1 MLTPHHHRQKDDA
14 LEQLLHSIKTA
25 TDGGGELQK
34 VYFCTGPMMSEG
46 AWPQGM
52 LAVVG
57 AKQRR
62 RGKKGEQLRYY
73 IPKMNENRKK
83 PCRECLC

>member
-25 TDGGGELQK
+25 ADGGGELQK
-34 VYFCTGPMMSEG
+34 LFFYAGPMMSEG

-57 AKQRR
+57 AQQRR
-62 RGKKGEQLRYY
+62 KK
-73 IPKMNENRKK
+73 KK
-83 PCRECLC
+83 KANS